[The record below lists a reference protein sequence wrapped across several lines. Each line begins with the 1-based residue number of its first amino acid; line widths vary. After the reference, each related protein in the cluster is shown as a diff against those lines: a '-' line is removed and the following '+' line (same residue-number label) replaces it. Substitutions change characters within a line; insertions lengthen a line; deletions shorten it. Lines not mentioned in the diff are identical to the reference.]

1 MSDKTISIKIAIDIP
16 VDTAV
21 ETIEKLQ
28 GALLGLTKL
37 AAPVQR
43 QEMEAPSQFPDT
55 EDPEYQA
62 QVKAHYDEK
71 RREFELKGV
80 QAYRLFR
87 RIRKNHEKISGAY
100 REIGACLDWP
110 VSVVPSILA
119 RRRKKVQAYVKLR
132 RMAMIQRLDWE
143 GLTNTE
149 IAEKI
154 GISQATVNRL
164 LHQAR
169 AADTEARHV

>member
-28 GALLGLTKL
+28 GALSGLARL
-37 AAPVQR
+37 ASPAQPQELAP
-43 QEMEAPSQFPDT
+43 PSQFPDT

-100 REIGACLDWP
+100 REIGARLDWP
-110 VSVVPSILA
+110 VGVVPSILA
-119 RRRKKVQAYVKLR
+119 RRRKKVQAYVKRR
-132 RMAMIQRLDWE
+132 RMAMIHRLDWE
-143 GLTNTE
+143 GLTSTE
-149 IAEKI
+149 IAEKV
-154 GISQATVNRL
+154 GVSQPTVSRL
-164 LHQAR
+164 LNQAR
-169 AADTEARHV
+169 TAEVEAGHV